1 MRHAHLLITAALV
14 ASVAV
19 MGCRNEEKTSAND
32 TSKETSNN
40 VVAGLTLPSGTAIE
54 VSVGTAIS
62 SETAHVGDSWS
73 GTVHSVAALDGVNV
87 IAAGNSVGG
96 TITAVKPAQ
105 KGDRAMLEL
114 GLTSIE
120 VDGRRY
126 NVRGS
131 SEAVI
136 AGSTRARNLGAIAGS
151 AAGGALIG
159 KAATGTGKG
168 AVIGGIIGGGVATG
182 VVAASD
188 GYQVVLKPGTVL
200 VFTTNEALAVRP

>member
-1 MRHAHLLITAALV
+1 MRHAHLLSAVALV
-14 ASVAV
+14 AAVAL
-19 MGCRNEEKTSAND
+19 MGCRNDEKTGTNE
-32 TSKETSNN
+32 TSSETSNN
-40 VVAGLTLPSGTAIE
+40 LVADLTLPSGTAIE
-54 VSVGTAIS
+54 VTLGTSVTS
-62 SETAHVGDSWS
+62 KDAHVGDAWS

-87 IAAGNSVGG
+87 IAPGSSVSG
-96 TITAVKPAQ
+96 TVTSVKPAK

-114 GLTSIE
+114 GLTSMQI
-120 VDGRRY
+120 DGRRY
-126 NVRGS
+126 AVRGS
-131 SEAVI
+131 SEAVV

-159 KAATGTGKG
+159 KATSGTGKG

-188 GYQVVLKPGTVL
+188 GYQVILKPGTVL